1 MIARP
6 VVQFHGLPVRKERAK
21 GLFSESSRRV
31 KSMKVK
37 VNGQILKVSAIV
49 REKDGSLVAYRNKK
63 IVASVSN
70 PKDME
75 IIVNVREL

>member
-1 MIARP
+1 
-6 VVQFHGLPVRKERAK
+6 
-21 GLFSESSRRV
+21 
-31 KSMKVK
+31 MKVK

-49 REKDGSLVAYRNKK
+49 REKDGSLIAYRKK
-63 IVASVSN
+63 GIVASVSN

>member
-1 MIARP
+1 
-6 VVQFHGLPVRKERAK
+6 
-21 GLFSESSRRV
+21 
-31 KSMKVK
+31 MKVK